1 MRLRLSSRRV
11 GTRGGEGQL
20 PAYHRSEGAWFFFSQ
35 AQSERIDRQG
45 RLTIP
50 QAFREYAG
58 LSKEVVVAGV
68 GPRVE
73 IWDAA
78 AWDAQRADS
87 EATVEDFASELGI

>member
-1 MRLRLSSRRV
+1 
-11 GTRGGEGQL
+11 
-20 PAYHRSEGAWFFFSQ
+20 
-35 AQSERIDRQG
+35 
-45 RLTIP
+45 
-50 QAFREYAG
+50 
-58 LSKEVVVAGV
+58 VAGV